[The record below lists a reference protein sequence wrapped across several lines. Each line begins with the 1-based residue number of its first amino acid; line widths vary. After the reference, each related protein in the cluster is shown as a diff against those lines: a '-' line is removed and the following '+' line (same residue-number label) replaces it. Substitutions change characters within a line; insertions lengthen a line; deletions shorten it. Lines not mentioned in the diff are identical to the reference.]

1 MSYPETLSARIA
13 DLRRRLQEI
22 ESVKLVPIG
31 GSAVDAGDLAARE
44 LRRQIRDLEELL
56 EEARRDDGQ

>member
-56 EEARRDDGQ
+56 D